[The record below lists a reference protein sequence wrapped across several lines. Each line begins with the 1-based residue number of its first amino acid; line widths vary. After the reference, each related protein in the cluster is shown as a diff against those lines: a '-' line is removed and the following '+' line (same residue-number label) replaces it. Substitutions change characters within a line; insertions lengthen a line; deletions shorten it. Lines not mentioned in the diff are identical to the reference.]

1 MCTSLAETR
10 GGQLCRRK
18 GNARHLN
25 SSRDGS
31 GVVQHSTAQ
40 HSTVQ
45 KTIVRRCS
53 RHLRLSES
61 RRRPGCWERKEDGI
75 GARWWSWWRQDFG
88 NVAGR
93 PVTVLRGLEFDFDG
107 VELVTSVPSP
117 PFFVPPRPPHSPAS
131 LNPNIGKSLLTETKS
146 LLISASPSSMSVRPG
161 QARSDHGCASE
172 LSFLAKVELSPQ
184 GSKRPGG
191 GWTEA

>member
-10 GGQLCRRK
+10 GGQLCCRRC
-18 GNARHLN
+18 NARHLN

-31 GVVQHSTAQ
+31 GVVQHST
-40 HSTVQ
+40 VQ
-45 KTIVRRCS
+45 KTIIRRCS

-61 RRRPGCWERKEDGI
+61 RRRPGCWERREDGI
-75 GARWWSWWRQDFG
+75 GARWWRQDFG

-146 LLISASPSSMSVRPG
+146 LLISASPSSMSGQARPG
-161 QARSDHGCASE
+161 QVRSWMCSR
-172 LSFLAKVELSPQ
+172 VELSRE
-184 GSKRPGG
+184 S
-191 GWTEA
+191 

>member
-40 HSTVQ
+40 YSTEDNCPSVLAPSAVERVSS
-45 KTIVRRCS
+45 KT
-53 RHLRLSES
+53 RLL
-61 RRRPGCWERKEDGI
+61 GEDGI
-75 GARWWSWWRQDFG
+75 GARWWRQDFG
-88 NVAGR
+88 NVSGR
-93 PVTVLRGLEFDFDG
+93 PVTVLRGLDFDFDG

-117 PFFVPPRPPHSPAS
+117 PFLVPPRPPHSPTS

-161 QARSDHGCASE
+161 QARPGQARSWMCSR
-172 LSFLAKVELSPQ
+172 VELSRE
-184 GSKRPGG
+184 S
-191 GWTEA
+191 